1 MSTENPE
8 PDYSKAMVVV
18 AHPDDAEWGC
28 SGTVAKWCRTGW
40 EVVQVICTD
49 GSKGSDD
56 PNMTSESLIKT
67 RHEEQLEA
75 ARILGVKEVEFLN
88 YPDSYL
94 TPSLEL
100 RKDIARAIRKH
111 KPDVLICANPNRDL
125 SQGFYIGHPDHQA
138 AAEAALC
145 AAFPTARDRLTY
157 PDMLAEGLEPHKV
170 REVWVMLGPER
181 GDHFNELTEEDVEKA
196 GRALLAHKSQVP
208 PDAADRIRDWRRQHG
223 MKRGMQYA
231 EAFKVFKLR

>member
-1 MSTENPE
+1 MTSENPD
-8 PDYSKAMVVV
+8 PPYSRAMVVV

-28 SGTVAKWCRTGW
+28 SGTVAGLCRKGW
-40 EVVQVICTD
+40 EVVHVICTD

-56 PNMTSESLIKT
+56 PNVTSGELVKT
-67 RHEEQLEA
+67 RRAEQLEA
-75 ARILGVKEVEFLN
+75 ARILGLKHVEFLN

-125 SQGFYIGHPDHQA
+125 SESFYIGHPDHQA
-138 AAEAALC
+138 AAEAALS
-145 AAFPTARDRLTY
+145 AVFPTARDLLTY
-157 PDMLAEGLEPHKV
+157 PDLLEEGLLPHKV
-170 REVWVMLGPER
+170 REVWAMIGPDR
-181 GDHFNELTEEDVEKA
+181 ANHFVELSEEDLETAIKA
-196 GRALLAHKSQVP
+196 LEAHFSQVP
-208 PDAADRIRDWRRQHG
+208 PDAGDHVREWRSRNG
-223 MKRGMQYA
+223 KKKGLEYA

>member
-1 MSTENPE
+1 
-8 PDYSKAMVVV
+8 MVVV

-28 SGTVAKWCRTGW
+28 SGTVAKWCREGW

-56 PNMTSESLIKT
+56 PNVSS
-67 RHEEQLEA
+67 EQLVETRRAEQSEA
-75 ARILGVKEVEFLN
+75 ARILGVKAVEFLN
-88 YPDSYL
+88 FPDSYL

-111 KPDVLICANPNRDL
+111 KPDILICANPNRDL
-125 SQGFYIGHPDHQA
+125 TQGFYIGHPDHQA

-157 PDMLAEGLEPHKV
+157 PDMLEEGLLPHKV

-181 GDHFNELTEEDVEKA
+181 GDHFNEIPEEDMETA
-196 GRALLAHKSQVP
+196 ARALHAHVSQVP
-208 PDAADRIRDWRRQHG
+208 SDAGERVREWKKRTGQDKG
-223 MKRGMQYA
+223 MEYA
-231 EAFKVFKLR
+231 EAFRVFKLR